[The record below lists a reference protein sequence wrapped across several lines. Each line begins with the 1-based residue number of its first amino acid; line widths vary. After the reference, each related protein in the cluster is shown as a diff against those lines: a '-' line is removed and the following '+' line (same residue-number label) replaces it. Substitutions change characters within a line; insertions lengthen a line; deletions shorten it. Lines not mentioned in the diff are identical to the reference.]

1 MENETFD
8 ETLVRFRAELKEIAK
23 QVKEVK
29 EIKSK
34 SETNGVEDEGEIM
47 ANLTLTYRHLED
59 ASMRVGKTIQARA
72 GGKSIY
78 DNTAVG
84 TPESIN

>member
-1 MENETFD
+1 MESETFD
-8 ETLVRFRAELKEIAK
+8 EILVKFRATLKKLAE
-23 QVKEVK
+23 EVK
-29 EIKSK
+29 QTKEHHQKC
-34 SETNGVEDEGEIM
+34 ETDGVEDVGEVM

-84 TPESIN
+84 TPKE